1 MVAGSATLHRAG
13 YVGIA
18 HKNGQG
24 LGWKYKAG
32 HDTLPRFGNL
42 RERVMQLTMLK
53 SKIHMATL
61 TGTELYYQ
69 GSIAIDQ
76 DLMDA
81 AGMLPGEQVHVLN
94 VNNGSRLVTYTIVGA
109 RGTGIIELNG
119 PAAHL
124 GETGDKVVIISYA
137 QMSEEEALAH
147 QPTVVHV
154 DEKNARKR

>member
-1 MVAGSATLHRAG
+1 
-13 YVGIA
+13 
-18 HKNGQG
+18 
-24 LGWKYKAG
+24 
-32 HDTLPRFGNL
+32 
-42 RERVMQLTMLK
+42 MQLNMLK

-94 VNNGSRLVTYTIVGA
+94 VNNASRLVTYTISGE
-109 RGTGIIELNG
+109 RGSGIIELNG

-124 GETGDKVVIISYA
+124 GEVGDQVVIIAYA
-137 QMSEEEALAH
+137 QMEEAEARAYE
-147 QPTVVHV
+147 PVVVHV
-154 DEKNARKR
+154 DDKNRMK

>member
-1 MVAGSATLHRAG
+1 
-13 YVGIA
+13 
-18 HKNGQG
+18 
-24 LGWKYKAG
+24 
-32 HDTLPRFGNL
+32 
-42 RERVMQLTMLK
+42 MQLTMLK

-94 VNNGSRLVTYTIVGA
+94 VNNGSRLVTYTISGE
-109 RGTGIIELNG
+109 RGSGIIELNG

-124 GETGDKVVIISYA
+124 GTAGDQVVIIAYA
-137 QMSEEEALAH
+137 QMSEEEARAYE
-147 QPTVVHV
+147 PVVVHV
-154 DEKNARKR
+154 DPNNRMK

>member
-1 MVAGSATLHRAG
+1 
-13 YVGIA
+13 
-18 HKNGQG
+18 
-24 LGWKYKAG
+24 
-32 HDTLPRFGNL
+32 
-42 RERVMQLTMLK
+42 MQLNMLK

-94 VNNGSRLVTYTIVGA
+94 VNNASRLVTYTISGE
-109 RGTGIIELNG
+109 RGSGIIELNG

-124 GETGDKVVIISYA
+124 GEVGDRVVIIAYA
-137 QMSEEEALAH
+137 QMEESEAQAYE
-147 QPTVVHV
+147 PVVVHV
-154 DEKNARKR
+154 DESNAIKT

>member
-1 MVAGSATLHRAG
+1 
-13 YVGIA
+13 
-18 HKNGQG
+18 
-24 LGWKYKAG
+24 
-32 HDTLPRFGNL
+32 
-42 RERVMQLTMLK
+42 MQLTMLK

-76 DLMDA
+76 DLLDA

-94 VNNGSRLVTYTIVGA
+94 VNNGSRLVTYTIVGE

-124 GETGDKVVIISYA
+124 GNPGDKVVIISYA
-137 QMSEEEALAH
+137 QMEETEARARE
-147 QPTVVHV
+147 PVVVHV
-154 DEKNARKR
+154 DEKNAIRD